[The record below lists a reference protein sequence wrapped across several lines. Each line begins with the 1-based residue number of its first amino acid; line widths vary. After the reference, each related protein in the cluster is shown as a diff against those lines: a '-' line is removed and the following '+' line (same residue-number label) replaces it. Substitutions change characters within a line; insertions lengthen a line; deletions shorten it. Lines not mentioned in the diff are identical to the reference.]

1 MKDVNLNNVMND
13 FELDNSIFNFKKT
26 NDEEE
31 INLEQVLDFF
41 TVKRIESLMAK
52 AMPVLKFAKNQGELN
67 DFVNE
72 VNRTFSPLDMTVNQH
87 LESIRDDSLS
97 DVAEKIDTYLHHFNE
112 FIVALTDLINYY
124 KDLEIDIN
132 IDIKV
137 YRGNIYNL
145 IFFKKGKPI
154 FFITKYA

>member
-13 FELDNSIFNFKKT
+13 FELENSIFNFKKT

-31 INLEQVLDFF
+31 MNLEQVLDFS
-41 TVKRIESLMAK
+41 TVERIESLMVK
-52 AMPVLKFAKNQGELN
+52 AMPVLTFAKNQGELDN
-67 DFVNE
+67 FVNE

-112 FIVALTDLINYY
+112 FIVALTDLIDYY

-145 IFFKKGKPI
+145 IFFKKGEPI

>member
-1 MKDVNLNNVMND
+1 MRDSNLDDIKSD
-13 FELDNSIFNFKKT
+13 FEIDNIIFKKT

-31 INLEQVLDFF
+31 INLEQVLDFS

-52 AMPVLKFAKNQGELN
+52 AMPVMKFAKNQGELD

-87 LESIRDDSLS
+87 LESICDDSLP

-112 FIVALTDLINYY
+112 FIVALTDLIDYY

-137 YRGNIYNL
+137 YRGNKYNL
-145 IFFKKGKPI
+145 IFFKKGEPI
-154 FFITKYA
+154 LFITKYA